1 MDLIDQT
8 WIGQRFV
15 GRLVTASSGGRVH
28 DIHAGCE
35 ALAMIGSQLK
45 EHGIVKEA
53 GVFRYLQIW
62 FFHCFST
69 KRVKLSLDPNL
80 WICLTGVQHLNLY
93 PTLCLMLFC
102 RRNRNA
108 SRLLRFLE
116 SLWQKPRNCWKPQ
129 EALLLS
135 VCYSRMRSKGSRFT
149 LGVWGLRECS
159 LDVVQPFATVR
170 NGSQPGRMV

>member
-62 FFHCFST
+62 VFHCFST

-80 WICLTGVQHLNLY
+80 WICLTGVS
-93 PTLCLMLFC
+93 TSI
-102 RRNRNA
+102 A
-108 SRLLRFLE
+108 FLP
-116 SLWQKPRNCWKPQ
+116 QKPKCLKT
-129 EALLLS
+129 S
-135 VCYSRMRSKGSRFT
+135 
-149 LGVWGLRECS
+149 
-159 LDVVQPFATVR
+159 
-170 NGSQPGRMV
+170 